1 MNAFINKVVKWFKK
15 SSFGVV
21 VTTVAL
27 IFVVCVGLI
36 INQKESM
43 SVANPSIN
51 SEIVTPSVP
60 NEESSEPTPTP
71 LVEKIRMPFTVD
83 AKIARYFFDSSDSID
98 IKSQALVNYE
108 NKFVPSLGIDYTY
121 NNNQF
126 NAVAAFKGVV
136 VEKVNDSLYGLTVVV
151 ENEEGLRAHYS
162 GLSEVNV
169 HLKQNVLQGQVIGKT
184 GESVIN
190 ASLGNHLHFAIE
202 FEDTFLNPLKVYDK
216 TVTEVIK

>member
-36 INQKESM
+36 INQKEAM

-51 SEIVTPSVP
+51 CEIVTPSVP
-60 NEESSEPTPTP
+60 NEESSKPTPTP
-71 LVEKIRMPFTVD
+71 LVEKIRMPFTLD

-108 NKFVPSLGIDYTY
+108 NKFVPSLGVDYTY

-216 TVTEVIK
+216 TVTEVIE